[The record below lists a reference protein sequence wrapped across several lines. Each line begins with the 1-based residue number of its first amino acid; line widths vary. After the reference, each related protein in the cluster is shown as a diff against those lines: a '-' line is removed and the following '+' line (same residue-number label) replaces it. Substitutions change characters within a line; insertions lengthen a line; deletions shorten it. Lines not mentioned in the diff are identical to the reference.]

1 MPNWV
6 TNNVTITASKKLIE
20 KIRAEVKGENSEF
33 DFNRIAPMP
42 KELEG
47 TRSPMVAISKK
58 EYKEQE
64 LKIAKGDL
72 TEHEKNFGISRC
84 LTQELIDEYNR
95 KFGACDW
102 YGWHLANWGTKW
114 NACDVYVS
122 DSGDLISFNTAWS
135 TPFELMVKL
144 SEKYPKATFEVEYA
158 DEDFGHNV
166 GRYTLRNGEE
176 IDSFL
181 PEGGSQEALALAIEI
196 QGGEDYYLADIFT
209 DIDEDEEELGSY
221 YESLIELAYQR
232 DYLPEEGCGYPKI
245 VLEKF
250 KELALEDENYELV
263 ATIQK
268 ELDSIEEE
276 K

>member
-6 TNNVTITASKKLIE
+6 SNNVTITASKKLLE
-20 KIRAEVKGENSEF
+20 KIKAEVKGEDSEF

-42 KELEG
+42 KELEN

-64 LKIAKGDL
+64 LRIIKGEL
-72 TEHEKNFGISRC
+72 KEHEKSFGVSRC

-102 YGWHLANWGTKW
+102 YSWHLANWGTKW
-114 NACDVYVS
+114 NACDVYVN
-122 DSGDLISFNTAWS
+122 DNFISFNTAWS
-135 TPFELMVKL
+135 TPFDLMVKL

-166 GRYTLRNGEE
+166 GKYTLINGEE
-176 IDSFL
+176 VDVFL
-181 PEGGSQEALALAIEI
+181 PKGGSREALELAMEIQYGGVSDYDFDDVFVDLYGDDELNGYVANMIDIAYDNDIIPFEGCDWDKLVLERFKEKALADEKYEI
-196 QGGEDYYLADIFT
+196 I
-209 DIDEDEEELGSY
+209 
-221 YESLIELAYQR
+221 
-232 DYLPEEGCGYPKI
+232 
-245 VLEKF
+245 
-250 KELALEDENYELV
+250 
-263 ATIQK
+263 ATIQN
-268 ELDSIEEE
+268 ELDRVEEE